1 MNAFPGLA
9 LHLAVAL
16 GIGLLIGA
24 ERERRKGKGPSR
36 SSAGIRTF
44 AIASLSGA
52 VGFVLGGSLLLT
64 VTFFAFLLLV
74 IVAYLRTHQQDP
86 GLTSETALGL
96 TVLLGALAVQEPVIA
111 SGLAVTVSILLATK
125 DRIHHFVS
133 TILSEAE
140 LEDALIF
147 GAAALVI
154 YPLTPD
160 RNLGPYGAL
169 NPHTIWKI
177 VLLVMSIGAFG
188 HVAVRLLGPR
198 VGLPLAGLASGFV
211 SSAATIGSFGARAKN
226 SPGLMRPAV
235 AGAALSTVATIL
247 EMSIL
252 LAATSRP
259 TLSQLKVSLI
269 AAGLSAAVYG
279 ALFTMKTL
287 REEVSGTL
295 KEGRAFS
302 LKSAFAFT
310 ATFCVVL
317 IASAALN
324 AWFGKSGVLIAASVA
339 GFADTHSPA
348 VAVAS
353 LVATGKLGVEQAVVP
368 ILAALSTNTV
378 TKLSLAIA
386 SGGRRFAAQLIPG
399 LVLVVASAWAGVLH
413 LLLS

>member
-44 AIASLSGA
+44 AVASLSGA
-52 VGFVLGGSLLLT
+52 VSFVLGGSLLLT

-74 IVAYLRTHQQDP
+74 LVAYLRTHQQDP

-154 YPLTPD
+154 FPLTPD

-169 NPHTIWKI
+169 NPHTVWKI
-177 VLLVMSIGAFG
+177 VLLVMSISSFG

-211 SSAATIGSFGARAKN
+211 SSAATIGSFGAKAKTT
-226 SPGLMRPAV
+226 PGLMRPAV
-235 AGAALSTVATIL
+235 AGAALSSVATIL
-247 EMSIL
+247 EMTIL

-287 REEVSGTL
+287 GEDVSGTL

-310 ATFCVVL
+310 VTFCVVL
-317 IASAALN
+317 LASAALN

-353 LVATGKLGVEQAVVP
+353 LVATGKLGVQQAVVP

-386 SGGRRFAAQLIPG
+386 SGGRRFAAQIIPG
-399 LVLVVASAWAGVLH
+399 LVLVLASAWAGALH
-413 LLLS
+413 LIFS

>member
-44 AIASLSGA
+44 GVASLSGA
-52 VGFVLGGSLLLT
+52 VSLVLGGPLLLA

-74 IVAYLRTHQQDP
+74 LVAYLRTQRQDP

-96 TVLLGALAVQEPVIA
+96 TVLLGGLAVQEPVIA

-133 TILSEAE
+133 TVLSEAE

-177 VLLVMSIGAFG
+177 VLLVMSISSFG

-211 SSAATIGSFGARAKN
+211 SSAATIGSFGAKAKTT
-226 SPGLMRPAV
+226 PGLMRPAV
-235 AGAALSTVATIL
+235 AGAALSSVATIL
-247 EMSIL
+247 EMTIL

-287 REEVSGTL
+287 GEEVSGTL

-310 ATFCVVL
+310 ATFSVVL

-353 LVATGKLGVEQAVVP
+353 LVATGKLGVQQAVVP

-399 LVLVVASAWAGVLH
+399 LVLVVASAWAGALH
-413 LLLS
+413 LIFS

>member
-24 ERERRKGKGPSR
+24 ERERRKGEGPSR

-44 AIASLSGA
+44 AVASLSGA
-52 VGFVLGGSLLLT
+52 VSIVLGGPLLLA
-64 VTFFAFLLLV
+64 VTFFAFLLLAV
-74 IVAYLRTHQQDP
+74 VAYLRTQPQDP

-96 TVLLGALAVQEPVIA
+96 TVLLGGLAVQEPIIA

-133 TILSEAE
+133 SVLSEAE

-177 VLLVMSIGAFG
+177 VLLVMSISAFG
-188 HVAVRLLGPR
+188 YIAVRLLGPR

-235 AGAALSTVATIL
+235 AGAALSTIATVL
-247 EMSIL
+247 EMAIL
-252 LAATSRP
+252 LAATSPP
-259 TLSQLKVSLI
+259 TLSRLKVSLI
-269 AAGLSAAVYG
+269 AAGLGAGVYG
-279 ALFTMKTL
+279 TLFTVKTM
-287 REEVSGTL
+287 RKEVQGSL

-302 LKSAFAFT
+302 LKSAVLFT

-317 IASAALN
+317 LASAALN
-324 AWFGKSGVLIAASVA
+324 TWFGKSGVMIAASLA

-353 LVATGKLGVEQAVVP
+353 LVAAGKLGTEQAILPV
-368 ILAALSTNTV
+368 LAALSANTI
-378 TKLSLAIA
+378 TKISLAIA
-386 SGGRRFAAQLIPG
+386 SGGQRFAAQLIPG
-399 LVLVVASAWAGVLH
+399 LVLVIVLAWVGALH
-413 LLLS
+413 LILR

>member
-44 AIASLSGA
+44 AVASLSGA
-52 VGFVLGGSLLLT
+52 VSFVLGGSLLLT

-74 IVAYLRTHQQDP
+74 LVAYLRTHQQDP

-154 YPLTPD
+154 FPLTPD

-169 NPHTIWKI
+169 NPHTVWKI
-177 VLLVMSIGAFG
+177 VLLVMSISSFG

-211 SSAATIGSFGARAKN
+211 SSAATIGSFGAKAK
-226 SPGLMRPAV
+226 STPGLMRPAV
-235 AGAALSTVATIL
+235 AGAALSSVATIL
-247 EMSIL
+247 EMTIL

-287 REEVSGTL
+287 GEDVSGTL

-310 ATFCVVL
+310 VTFCVVL
-317 IASAALN
+317 LASAALN

-353 LVATGKLGVEQAVVP
+353 LVATGKLGVQQAVVP

-386 SGGRRFAAQLIPG
+386 SGGRRFAAQIIPG
-399 LVLVVASAWAGVLH
+399 LVLVLASAWAGALH
-413 LLLS
+413 LIFS

>member
-1 MNAFPGLA
+1 MNVFPGLA

-16 GIGLLIGA
+16 GIGLLIGV

-44 AIASLSGA
+44 AVASLSGA
-52 VGFVLGGSLLLT
+52 VSLVLGGPLLLA

-74 IVAYLRTHQQDP
+74 LVAYLRTQRQDP

-96 TVLLGALAVQEPVIA
+96 TVLLGGLAVQEPVIA
-111 SGLAVTVSILLATK
+111 SGLAVTVSILLASK
-125 DRIHHFVS
+125 DRIHHFVR
-133 TILSEAE
+133 TVLSEAE

-177 VLLVMSIGAFG
+177 VLLVMSISSFG

-235 AGAALSTVATIL
+235 AGAALSTVATVL
-247 EMSIL
+247 EMAIL
-252 LAATSRP
+252 LAVTSTP
-259 TLSQLKVSLI
+259 TLSRLKVSLI
-269 AAGLSAAVYG
+269 AAGLGAAVYG
-279 ALFTMKTL
+279 TLFTIKTM
-287 REEVSGTL
+287 RGGEEVQDSL
-295 KEGRAFS
+295 KEGRAFN
-302 LKSAFAFT
+302 LKSAVLFT

-317 IASAALN
+317 LASAALN
-324 AWFGKSGVLIAASVA
+324 AWFGKSGALIAAAAA

-353 LVATGKLGVEQAVVP
+353 LVAAGKLGVEQATIP

-378 TKLSLAIA
+378 TKISLAIA
-386 SGGRRFAAQLIPG
+386 SGGQRFAAQLIPG
-399 LVLVVASAWAGVLH
+399 LVLVLVLAWVGILH
-413 LLLS
+413 

>member
-1 MNAFPGLA
+1 MSAVSGLA

-24 ERERRKGKGPSR
+24 ERERRKGEGPSR

-44 AIASLSGA
+44 ALASLSGG
-52 VGFVLGGSLLLT
+52 VSIVLGGSLLLA
-64 VTFFAFLLLV
+64 VTFIAFLLLV
-74 IVAYLRTHQQDP
+74 LVAYLRTTQQDP

-96 TVLLGALAVQEPVIA
+96 TVLLGGLAVQEPVIA
-111 SGLAVTVSILLATK
+111 SGLAVSVSILLATK
-125 DRIHHFVS
+125 DRIHHFVRAV
-133 TILSEAE
+133 LSEAE

-147 GAAALVI
+147 GAAALVV

-177 VLLVMSIGAFG
+177 VLLVMSISAFG

-211 SSAATIGSFGARAKN
+211 SSAATIASFGERART
-226 SPGLMRPAV
+226 SPGFMRPAV

-247 EMSIL
+247 EMAIL
-252 LAATSRP
+252 LAATSP
-259 TLSQLKVSLI
+259 HTLSRLKVSLI
-269 AAGLSAAVYG
+269 AAGITAALYG
-279 ALFTMKTL
+279 MLFTIKTM
-287 REEVSGTL
+287 REEVEGSL
-295 KEGRAFS
+295 KDGRAFS

-317 IASAALN
+317 VASAALN
-324 AWFGKSGVLIAASVA
+324 AWFGKSGVLIAAAVA

-353 LVATGKLGVEQAVVP
+353 LVAAGKLGVEQAVVP
-368 ILAALSTNTV
+368 ILAALSTNTI

-413 LLLS
+413 LILS

>member
-1 MNAFPGLA
+1 M
-9 LHLAVAL
+9 
-16 GIGLLIGA
+16 
-24 ERERRKGKGPSR
+24 
-36 SSAGIRTF
+36 
-44 AIASLSGA
+44 
-52 VGFVLGGSLLLT
+52 
-64 VTFFAFLLLV
+64 
-74 IVAYLRTHQQDP
+74 
-86 GLTSETALGL
+86 
-96 TVLLGALAVQEPVIA
+96 LLGALAVQEPVIA

-154 YPLTPD
+154 FPLTPD

-169 NPHTIWKI
+169 NPHTVWKI
-177 VLLVMSIGAFG
+177 VLLVMSISSFG

-211 SSAATIGSFGARAKN
+211 SSAATIGSFGAKAK
-226 SPGLMRPAV
+226 STPGLMRPAV
-235 AGAALSTVATIL
+235 AGAALSSVATIL
-247 EMSIL
+247 EMTIL

-287 REEVSGTL
+287 GEDVSGTL

-310 ATFCVVL
+310 VTFCVVL
-317 IASAALN
+317 LASAALN

-353 LVATGKLGVEQAVVP
+353 LVATGKLGVQQAVVP

-386 SGGRRFAAQLIPG
+386 SGGRRFAAQIIPG
-399 LVLVVASAWAGVLH
+399 LVLVLASAWAGALH
-413 LLLS
+413 LIFS